1 MTFYTYIHRTSDNV
15 IFYVGKGSK
24 LRAWNFTQRTKQW
37 KQIAGSKGVNVDICA
52 YWQDEDDALSHERLL
67 ISCMNDLGIKLCN
80 LSEGG
85 TKGPTGYKYTDAQR
99 LACSLRTLGRKHS
112 EETRQKLSLV
122 QKGRKGNVWTD
133 EQRIAASLAR
143 KGRPGRIKSQEEI
156 AKLSAN
162 NGSRR
167 QEVKD
172 KIANSLRG
180 TKASL
185 ESRLKRSLA
194 TKGVPKTEEHKA
206 KIREARLAYF
216 QKNREQFG
224 CAQTISESHKV
235 ALRQG
240 YNKHFGRQDEDN

>member
-1 MTFYTYIHRTSDNV
+1 VKFYTYTHRTYDNV
-15 IFYVGKGSK
+15 IFYVGKGSGR
-24 LRAWNFTQRTKQW
+24 RAWNFTHRTKQW
-37 KQIAGSKGVNVDICA
+37 KEIAEHQGVNVDVCA
-52 YWQDEDDALSHERLL
+52 YWKNEEDALSHERLL
-67 ISCMNDLGIKLCN
+67 ISCMNDLGIRLCN

-112 EETRQKLSLV
+112 EETRRRISLG
-122 QKGRKGNVWTD
+122 QKGRTGNVWTN

-143 KGRPGRIKSQEEI
+143 KGRPGRIKSPEEL

-162 NGSRR
+162 NGSHR

-172 KIANSLRG
+172 KIAKSLLG

-194 TKGVPKTEEHKA
+194 TKGIPKTEEHKA
-206 KIREARLAYF
+206 KIRAARLAYF
-216 QKNREQFG
+216 QKNRDQFG
-224 CAQTISESHKV
+224 YAQTISESHKE